1 MPVGY
6 TMHGRM
12 QNVLCNPLTTPEQPY
27 SMLKRITGNADKV
40 GDRDDTLD
48 KTKNVVY
55 VLIILAAILWL
66 VGPLLGVDLDDKTS
80 TTSTDV
86 TAHATHPDGW
96 TRAQLVTARDSY
108 GPGSPTADPAEYDR
122 LQAMINHYDA
132 SNADSNNSN
141 ADGNRIVDE
150 IRMANNKVKESAI
163 YVIDIFKIVVTIA
176 AIASVGVMRTSLPR
190 QH

>member
-1 MPVGY
+1 MR
-6 TMHGRM
+6 GRM
-12 QNVLCNPLTTPEQPY
+12 QDGLCNPLTTPEQLY
-27 SMLKRITGNADKV
+27 NMLRRVTGNADKV

-48 KTKNVVY
+48 KSKNVVY

-66 VGPLLGVDLDDKTS
+66 AGPLLGIDLDDKTS
-80 TTSTDV
+80 TTSIDT
-86 TAHATHPDGW
+86 TAHATHPDSW

-122 LQAMINHYDA
+122 LQAMIGHHDA

-141 ADGNRIVDE
+141 AGGNRIVDE
-150 IRMANNKVKESAI
+150 IRMVNNKVKESAI
-163 YVIDIFKIVVTIA
+163 YVIDIFKIGATIA
-176 AIASVGVMRTSLPR
+176 AIASVGVLRISLPR

>member
-1 MPVGY
+1 MR
-6 TMHGRM
+6 GRM
-12 QNVLCNPLTTPEQPY
+12 QDGLCNPLTTPEQLY
-27 SMLKRITGNADKV
+27 NMLRRVTGNADKV

-48 KTKNVVY
+48 KSKNVVY

-66 VGPLLGVDLDDKTS
+66 AGPLLGIDLDDKTS
-80 TTSTDV
+80 TTSIDT

-122 LQAMINHYDA
+122 LQAMIDHYDA

-141 ADGNRIVDE
+141 AGGNRIVDE
-150 IRMANNKVKESAI
+150 IRMVHDKTKESAI
-163 YVIDIFKIVVTIA
+163 YVIDIFKIGATIA
-176 AIASVGVMRTSLPR
+176 AIASVGVLRISLPR